1 MNDVTLTA
9 IAGKLE
15 KTDLWKIYFDIED
28 GCFVEFSEEYDENQK
43 EESEEEVLQRVFE
56 VEDNWQRYVPLP
68 SAYDLD
74 EHAMMHRFALKQ
86 EEKAALEAALQ
97 GSGALRH
104 FRQKT
109 KELGLYEA
117 WSKHRWQEFLSA
129 AEEWCLENGISY
141 RKE

>member
-1 MNDVTLTA
+1 MKDMTLTM

-15 KTDLWKIYFDIED
+15 KTDIWKIYFDIET
-28 GCFVEFSEEYDENQK
+28 GSFVEFSEEYDENAE
-43 EESEEEVLQRVFE
+43 EESEEAVLKRVFE
-56 VEDNWQRYVPLP
+56 VEDNWQRYIPLP

-74 EHAMMHRFALKQ
+74 EHAMMRRFALEQ
-86 EEKAALEAALQ
+86 EEKESLEAALR

-109 KELGLYEA
+109 KELGLYET
-117 WSKHRWQEFLSA
+117 WLEHRWQEFLAA